1 MKKIGILVTVL
12 ALSQLVAAMPDI
24 SYSNDEGGNW
34 SYKAAETSY
43 EGAFSFVQPIGI
55 DNVQGATS
63 DTLVDAFLF
72 IPSLYISNLT
82 EVFPGSGIYQG
93 SIVPESSVISIKD
106 GDGIDILT
114 GTLAPGGIVTV
125 GTTAALYPTFAF
137 DITVTSITNVIGS
150 DYINN
155 SLSVGDILD
164 FDLTLQ
170 GADIASMILNNHD
183 NLAGSTLSGSMTYIV
198 PEPATL
204 MLLGLGGLLF
214 RKRR

>member
-24 SYSNDEGGNW
+24 SYSNDDGGNW
-34 SYKAAETSY
+34 SYAASVTSG

-55 DNVQGATS
+55 DNVQGATV

-72 IPSLYISNLT
+72 IPTLQISNLI
-82 EVFPGSGIYQG
+82 EVIPGYGIYEG
-93 SIVPESSVISIKD
+93 SIAPLTSDITIKD
-106 GDGIDILT
+106 SLGADILT
-114 GTLAPGGIVTV
+114 GTLAPGGIVSV

-137 DITVTSITNVIGS
+137 DIIVTSVPNAIGS
-150 DYINN
+150 AYIAG
-155 SLSVGDILD
+155 LSVGDVLD

-170 GADIASMILNNHD
+170 GTNIASMILNNQD
-183 NLAGSTLSGSMTYIV
+183 NAAGSTLSGSMSYI